1 MKTLLSVLSMAAFII
16 MLVSCSDSKE
26 RYIDLSTGKPVE
38 VQKDETTGA
47 MINKETKDPLYIYI
61 DTKSNDTIYART
73 GKVINGHILKG
84 EDQKYVFDEDEKL
97 KIQES
102 GAVEYKDGDYKM
114 EIEKDGDTKT
124 KDGDK
129 KIKTDEKTGERKV
142 KKD

>member
-1 MKTLLSVLSMAAFII
+1 MKTLLSMAAFIT
-16 MLVSCSDSKE
+16 MLVSCSENKE
-26 RYIDLSTGKPVE
+26 RYIDLSTGQPVE
-38 VQKDETTGA
+38 VKKDEITGA
-47 MINKETKDPLYIYI
+47 MINKETNNPLYIYI

-84 EDQKYVFDEDEKL
+84 DDQKYVFDEDEKL
-97 KIQES
+97 KIHES

-124 KDGDK
+124 KNGDK